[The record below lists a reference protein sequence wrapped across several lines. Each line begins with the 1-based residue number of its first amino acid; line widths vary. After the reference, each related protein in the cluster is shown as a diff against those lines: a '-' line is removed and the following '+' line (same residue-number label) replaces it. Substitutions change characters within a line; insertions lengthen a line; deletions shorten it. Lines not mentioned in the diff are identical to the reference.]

1 MASPSNKGVA
11 NLQSMDGVRSCE
23 MSTGI
28 SDAQDRMT
36 TLVDRREIVIERV
49 LPAQPRGYALKP

>member
-1 MASPSNKGVA
+1 
-11 NLQSMDGVRSCE
+11 MDGVRSCE